1 MCSSSGTFLR
11 VKGVLS
17 FYTGTSIDWCV
28 LGILEPKIYIFIAFL

>member
-17 FYTGTSIDWCV
+17 FYTGTSKDWCI
-28 LGILEPKIYIFIAFL
+28 LGILEPEIILFIAFL